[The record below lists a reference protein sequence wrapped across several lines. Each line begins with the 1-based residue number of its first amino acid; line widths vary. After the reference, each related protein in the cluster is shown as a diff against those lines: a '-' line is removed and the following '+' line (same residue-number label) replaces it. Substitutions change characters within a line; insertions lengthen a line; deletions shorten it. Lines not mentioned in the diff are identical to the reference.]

1 MKARR
6 PELDGVRAIAAL
18 SVLVFHAVGF
28 WARGSAPGTEI
39 RPWVGRADAG
49 VTIFFLLSGFLLYR
63 PFVAARPG
71 ARCGDYA
78 VRRFLRIVPAYWVAL
93 TVAAIVLP
101 LHYVFT
107 AGGVPTFYGFAQ
119 IYRGTAVAGQ
129 GLGQAWTLC
138 VEVAF
143 YVFLPLWVL
152 LIGRHRGALWP
163 LGLLYAASVAYQ
175 VVVLG
180 LAGNRVAPLDNA
192 LIALPG
198 FLDHFALGMGLAVLS
213 LRWERRG
220 AVPAA
225 ARAGGAWWLAAALL
239 FVAVALALWH
249 ARLDSY
255 THTQWLVRH
264 ELYGLFA
271 LAIMV
276 PAVARSGWPAR
287 LLATAPLR
295 HLGEISYGIYL
306 YHLLVLALLSRW
318 GLVHLEDVV
327 HPYLLWTLG
336 GFAGSVVLAELSW
349 RLVERPAMALGRRRR
364 APAAQP
370 APARQA

>member
-1 MKARR
+1 VKARR

-28 WARGSAPGTEI
+28 WARGSAPGAEI

-63 PFVAARPG
+63 PFVARGPG
-71 ARCGDYA
+71 RLGEYA

-119 IYRGTAVAGQ
+119 VYRGTDVAGQ

-163 LGLLYAASVAYQ
+163 LALLYAASVAYQ

-180 LAGNRVAPLDNA
+180 LAGDRVAPLDNA

-213 LRWERRG
+213 LRWEQRG
-220 AVPAA
+220 RIPAA

-264 ELYGLFA
+264 ELYGLIA
-271 LAIMV
+271 LAVMV

-318 GLVHLEDVV
+318 GLVHLEEVV
-327 HPYLLWTLG
+327 HPYLLWTIC

-349 RLVERPAMALGRRRR
+349 RLVERPLMGLGRRRR

>member
-1 MKARR
+1 MKGRR
-6 PELDGVRAIAAL
+6 PELDGARAVAAL
-18 SVLVFHAVGF
+18 CVLVFHAVGF
-28 WARGSAPGTEI
+28 WARGSAPGAEI

-63 PFVAARPG
+63 PFVARGPTRLG
-71 ARCGDYA
+71 EYA
-78 VRRFLRIVPAYWVAL
+78 ERRLERIVPAYWVAL

-101 LHYVFT
+101 LGYVFT
-107 AGGVPTFYGFAQ
+107 AGGVPTFYGFVQ
-119 IYRGTAVAGQ
+119 VYRGTGVAGQ

-143 YVFLPLWVL
+143 YVFLPLWAL
-152 LIGRHRGALWP
+152 ALGRRRGALWP
-163 LGLLYAASVAYQ
+163 LALLFAFSVAYQ

-180 LAGNRVAPLDNA
+180 LSGDRVAPLDNA

-198 FLDHFALGMGLAVLS
+198 FLDHFALGMALAVLS
-213 LRWERRG
+213 LRWEQRG
-220 AVPAA
+220 RVPAA
-225 ARAGGAWWLAAALL
+225 ARAGGAWWLLALAL
-239 FVAVALALWH
+239 FVAMAVALWH

-255 THTQWLVRH
+255 THVQWLVRH

-271 LAIMV
+271 LAVMV

-287 LLATAPLR
+287 ALAWGPLR
-295 HLGEISYGIYL
+295 HLGEISYGLYL

-318 GLVHLEDVV
+318 GLVHLEGVV
-327 HPYLLWTLG
+327 HPYLLWTLCAL
-336 GFAGSVVLAELSW
+336 AGSIVLAELSW
-349 RLVERPAMALGRRRR
+349 RFVERPCMALGRRRR